1 MREILLIGNPNVGK
15 STLFNRLTKSSEHT
29 GNFHGVTVEESSKV
43 VKSRFGEYNF
53 VDLPGIYSLSVFSN
67 EEKVSF
73 DKIISNNVERIVIVD
88 ANTIRRNLY
97 LALELNE
104 LKLDYKLLINNYN
117 YFSKNK
123 NKLDVELLTKKL
135 GVECKIVNAKKVKF
149 SDFEQDFLNE
159 NCDKYS
165 DNAKSNENKK
175 LKNFLKIDQK
185 MQNFQKILKKIIKSL
200 KKMKILII

>member
-53 VDLPGIYSLSVFSN
+53 VDLPGIYSVSVFSN

-123 NKLDVELLTKKL
+123 NKLDVELLTK
-135 GVECKIVNAKKVKF
+135 N
-149 SDFEQDFLNE
+149 
-159 NCDKYS
+159 
-165 DNAKSNENKK
+165 
-175 LKNFLKIDQK
+175 
-185 MQNFQKILKKIIKSL
+185 
-200 KKMKILII
+200 